1 VDGFQFVSSIV
12 ASLAWPVAVVV
23 IVIVLRKSIAGVLD
37 GPVKSLKVGP
47 GGVEL
52 EKWDRVATEVRGE
65 VGAPPT
71 EGEAVGP
78 VRVTE
83 AGPPPLPEPAFGLRE
98 ELQTVAEAAPRA
110 AVVEA
115 FGRVEGQLR
124 SMVGRV
130 DANASL
136 KMGGRA
142 LARVGLEQSVINEET
157 FNAIDGLSVMRNLA
171 AHGTDDLDP
180 ARALEYLDLADAVLY
195 AMRNTPRP

>member
-1 VDGFQFVSSIV
+1 
-12 ASLAWPVAVVV
+12 
-23 IVIVLRKSIAGVLD
+23 VIVLRRSIAGVLD

-52 EKWDRVATEVRGE
+52 EKWDRAAAEVRNE
-65 VGAPPT
+65 VGPPSPGDQ
-71 EGEAVGP
+71 EIGP

-83 AGPPPLPEPAFGLRE
+83 AGPPEPEAVLGLRE
-98 ELQTVAEAAPRA
+98 ELQTVAETAPRA

-115 FGRVEGQLR
+115 FSRVERQLR

-130 DANASL
+130 VANAQL
-136 KMGGRA
+136 NMGGRA
-142 LARVGLEQSVINEET
+142 LARLALASGVINEET
-157 FNAIDGLSVMRNLA
+157 FNAVDGLSVMRNLA

-195 AMRNTPRP
+195 AMRNPTHR